1 MFLNLSSLFK
11 SVEQNML
18 AERFKSLSWRSLGL
32 RNFWTKYEIKNVSQF
47 GRLLLLTKINFRDQ
61 KCFSVLIHFL
71 FQLSKSMLTE
81 VFCLRSLGLFW
92 KIILRQMFELISLF
106 DEFSKGKIAWLIYYT
121 LFEIIIKKKCFS
133 LLLHHGRLN
142 LIAQCSMFEY
152 QFRNVDYW
160 MSQQN

>member
-1 MFLNLSSLFK
+1 MSIT
-11 SVEQNML
+11 ML
-18 AERFKSLSWRSLGL
+18 AAFNWLKWTTQLLDLEKCFQVFFLRSL
-32 RNFWTKYEIKNVSQF
+32 KNVSQF
-47 GRLLLLTKINFRDQ
+47 WLLLLTKINFRDQ

-92 KIILRQMFELISLF
+92 KIIIRQMFELISLF

>member
-1 MFLNLSSLFK
+1 MFRIIWSLFGHLWLWH
-11 SVEQNML
+11 SVTWHQWML
-18 AERFKSLSWRSLGL
+18 GQLGLGHFVLVASVREIFFKSLCRH
-32 RNFWTKYEIKNVSQF
+32 
-47 GRLLLLTKINFRDQ
+47 GRFNLQWDH

-92 KIILRQMFELISLF
+92 KIIIRQMFELISLF

-121 LFEIIIKKKCFS
+121 VFEIIIKKKCFS